1 LSAAGKK
8 RVQRIRDVVARIPH
22 GKVASYGMV
31 ADLAGYPRHARFV
44 GRALGESSDGRPVP
58 WHRAIN
64 AQGRIA
70 FPRDSE
76 CFVEQSRRLSS
87 EGVTV
92 VVGRIEM
99 SEFSWQPS
107 LDEMLWGP
115 DPVDF

>member
-1 LSAAGKK
+1 VAGKK
-8 RVQRIRDVVARIPH
+8 RIRRIRDVVARIPQ

-44 GRALGESSDGRPVP
+44 GRALGDSSDGRSLP
-58 WHRAIN
+58 WHRVIN

-76 CFVEQSRRLSS
+76 YFVEQSQHLSS

-92 VVGRIEM
+92 VAGRIDM
-99 SEFSWQPS
+99 SKFSWKPS

>member
-1 LSAAGKK
+1 MSAAGKK
-8 RVQRIRDVVARIPH
+8 RVQRIRDVVARIPL

-44 GRALGESSDGRPVP
+44 GRALGESSDGRSVP
-58 WHRAIN
+58 WHRVIN

-76 CFVEQSRRLSS
+76 CFAEQSQRLSR

-92 VVGRIEM
+92 VAGSVDM
-99 SEFSWQPS
+99 TEFSWQPS

-115 DPVDF
+115 DPVAF